1 MMPDTN
7 FKNCL
12 LGIFKDLD
20 ERDQGGLKS
29 LGIIC
34 RVCRPPV
41 YKGDPLMSL
50 ELAFD

>member
-12 LGIFKDLD
+12 LGIVKDLD

-29 LGIIC
+29 LGIIS
-34 RVCRPPV
+34 RVRRCLVIEGRSANV
-41 YKGDPLMSL
+41 VRARL
-50 ELAFD
+50 

>member
-12 LGIFKDLD
+12 LGIVKDLD

-34 RVCRPPV
+34 RVCRPV
-41 YKGDPLMSL
+41 YKGDPLIAS
-50 ELAFD
+50 ELAINR

>member
-12 LGIFKDLD
+12 PGIIKDLD

-34 RVCRPPV
+34 RVRHSV
-41 YKGDPLMSL
+41 LVEGDSLMSL